1 MVVKSLAAA
10 IVVIFIALTNDT
22 YSLSIS
28 PESAAA
34 SSKSRPLRIGT
45 RSSKLAK
52 TQDITFQTA
61 LHNADDGDSDN
72 ILHSEL
78 VYIDASGD
86 QKGTQQLPLAVA
98 GVNFVQVLD
107 DAY

>member
-1 MVVKSLAAA
+1 MIHIRYRYLLNDAA
-10 IVVIFIALTNDT
+10 
-22 YSLSIS
+22 
-28 PESAAA
+28 
-34 SSKSRPLRIGT
+34 LRIGT
-45 RSSKLAK
+45 RSSKLSK
-52 TQDITFQTA
+52 TQAITFQTA
-61 LHNADDGDSDN
+61 LHNADDGDS